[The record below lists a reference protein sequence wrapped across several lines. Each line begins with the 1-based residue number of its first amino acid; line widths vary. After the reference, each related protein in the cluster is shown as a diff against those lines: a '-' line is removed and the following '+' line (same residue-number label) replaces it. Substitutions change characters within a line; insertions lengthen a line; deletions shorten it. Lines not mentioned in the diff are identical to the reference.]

1 MKKEIE
7 VDCLKASYDEDDAKE
22 LKEKFGM
29 DMEEEMR
36 KLIKEKILN
45 D

>member
-7 VDCLKASYDEDDAKE
+7 VDGLKVSYDEDDAKE
-22 LKEKFGM
+22 LKEKFGA

-36 KLIKEKILN
+36 KLIREKIIN